1 MFLSKNSNLNK
12 LSYGF
17 ALLFIAIGSILQYIT
32 PYFYVQ
38 GYGNLGFRLLS
49 ILYFFI
55 FAGNF
60 LAPYFIG
67 KYGSQKMIVVTTF
80 LYIVSILAMIMDE
93 RLIIYSGTVLLG
105 LSGAV
110 LWNAQ
115 NNYIV
120 GVSQAHN
127 RGKNSGFFVAVYG
140 VGYAFGIYLL
150 GYLIGQFGY
159 QSAFYMMIGSAFGG
173 LYLFYKMEELPNEIS
188 KKRQASIFSIRS
200 FTLLKA
206 VIGSSFIQS
215 LLFGLAIALI
225 PFHVQVVTDDSMK
238 VGLLSAMFFLMPLV
252 LSVPVGKFSDKHG
265 RGKVIL
271 VAILIALLGLLVFN
285 GASSF
290 ERLLIGMTFISIA
303 QAMLFPMFIALQGDI
318 STPQNRALVTNLFV
332 LFKYI
337 GMVMGVIL
345 GDIFGSEWAYLIAFF
360 IIVLAVF
367 FSVREL
373 WDDERLKSKV
383 LEEME

>member
-1 MFLSKNSNLNK
+1 
-12 LSYGF
+12 
-17 ALLFIAIGSILQYIT
+17 
-32 PYFYVQ
+32 
-38 GYGNLGFRLLS
+38 
-49 ILYFFI
+49 
-55 FAGNF
+55 
-60 LAPYFIG
+60 
-67 KYGSQKMIVVTTF
+67 
-80 LYIVSILAMIMDE
+80 
-93 RLIIYSGTVLLG
+93 
-105 LSGAV
+105 
-110 LWNAQ
+110 
-115 NNYIV
+115 
-120 GVSQAHN
+120 
-127 RGKNSGFFVAVYG
+127 
-140 VGYAFGIYLL
+140 
-150 GYLIGQFGY
+150 
-159 QSAFYMMIGSAFGG
+159 MMIGSAFGG